1 MNFFKKFSKNLS
13 SKNNEEY
20 LSDGNEYLENDDYL
34 ENDYYLDDDV
44 YLDEDD
50 YLDEEEKLEKRREK
64 LEIEGMKTNLSVF
77 QWLEE
82 KFNSEIPESCIE
94 AYEDES
100 INALPKSIQKG
111 YIKDLNFPIPLP
123 LEGSQLFEIVSKY
136 SEMATEETEA
146 IQERLDDGLEDPE
159 TVDVS
164 LPALYISVAKSILRS
179 TEFYPD
185 FDFLSKEIIEELK
198 KEESQKS
205 WTESMAKHG
214 FFGNWDEVYNLL
226 SPTGLMNAY
235 TWMRDIELSA
245 SHNDGSGEGEY
256 LFGDLFKAN
265 TPNWEV
271 YIPVTIFSK
280 YNSNDEIGRILSDY
294 ALVDKIKK
302 FAGISFSY
310 NHLGLTEKDITEIE
324 DSEEKGC
331 VYFIRNKDIYKIG
344 ITENALRRFG
354 QLKPDEVI
362 NVVTCSNYKSLEK
375 ELHNKFKDYRIP
387 QTEYFRL
394 SSKEVKEVNN
404 AMTKLANF

>member
-1 MNFFKKFSKNLS
+1 MF
-13 SKNNEEY
+13 
-20 LSDGNEYLENDDYL
+20 
-34 ENDYYLDDDV
+34 
-44 YLDEDD
+44 
-50 YLDEEEKLEKRREK
+50 DEEELIKRREK
-64 LEIEGMKTNLSVF
+64 LDVEGMKTNLSVF

-82 KFNSEIPESCIE
+82 KFNDEIPESCIE
-94 AYEDES
+94 AYEEES

-123 LEGSQLFEIVSKY
+123 LAGSKLFEIVSKY
-136 SEMATEETEA
+136 SEMATDETEA

-164 LPALYISVAKSILRS
+164 LPALYVSVAKSILRS

-235 TWMRDIELSA
+235 TWMRDIEISA

-271 YIPVTIFSK
+271 YIPVTIFSR
-280 YNSNDEIGRILSDY
+280 YD
-294 ALVDKIKK
+294 
-302 FAGISFSY
+302 
-310 NHLGLTEKDITEIE
+310 
-324 DSEEKGC
+324 
-331 VYFIRNKDIYKIG
+331 
-344 ITENALRRFG
+344 
-354 QLKPDEVI
+354 
-362 NVVTCSNYKSLEK
+362 
-375 ELHNKFKDYRIP
+375 
-387 QTEYFRL
+387 
-394 SSKEVKEVNN
+394 
-404 AMTKLANF
+404 